1 MARKVFKTEE
11 YILHLVTSNAG
22 VMIVKLIDKHT
33 KEYIE
38 QRIFTDSGDEFT
50 DYVEQYKFNADKII
64 NYLNTK

>member
-22 VMIVKLIDKHT
+22 VMIVKLYDKLT

-38 QRIFTDSGDEFT
+38 QKIFVDSGDEFT
-50 DYVEQYKFNADKII
+50 DYVEQYNFNASKII

>member
-1 MARKVFKTEE
+1 MARKVFRTEE
-11 YILHLVTSNAG
+11 YILHLVTSIGG

-50 DYVEQYKFNADKII
+50 DYIEQYNFDVNKML
-64 NYLNTK
+64 NYLNNQ

>member
-1 MARKVFKTEE
+1 MARKVFKTED
-11 YILHLVTSNAG
+11 YILHLVTSIGG

-50 DYVEQYKFNADKII
+50 DYVEQYNFNSTKII